1 MASAFSYSNQNTGRY
16 TQFPFLPHHFSSHT
30 LSSDSQA
37 HQFYLSDA
45 LGQVLSIPQL
55 ISAAIVKLFSLSL
68 VSSLFKL
75 YFKILQSGLLALKSD
90 HFITLGKIF
99 Q

>member
-30 LSSDSQA
+30 LSSDCRV

-45 LGQVLSIPQL
+45 LGQVLSISQL
-55 ISAAIVKLFSLSL
+55 ISASIVKLVSLSL

-75 YFKILQSGLLALKSD
+75 YCEILQSGILTLKSD
-90 HFITLGKIF
+90 HFITLGEIF